1 MENLKTLNKNT
12 KKAQGF
18 IRSYSYYFNKA
29 SSNDIKAFYKNP
41 SNNKIKAWY
50 YCKDLCNKYNGS
62 NLCITGGNCSYF
74 SAGFT
79 FNNDGKKYLCY
90 RTYAT
95 NYCIE
100 LD

>member
-1 MENLKTLNKNT
+1 MENLKELNKNT

-18 IRSYSYYFNKA
+18 IRSYNYHCYK
-29 SSNDIKAFYKNP
+29 SSSCDIEAFYKKP
-41 SNNKIKAWY
+41 SFNKIKAWL
-50 YCKDLCNKYNGS
+50 YCKELCKKYNG
-62 NLCITGGNCSYF
+62 LGLAVTGGNCSFF

-79 FNNDGKKYLCY
+79 FNNDDKKYLVY
-90 RTYAT
+90 ITHAT

>member
-1 MENLKTLNKNT
+1 MTTLNKNT

-18 IRSYSYYFNKA
+18 IRSYNYYYYKA
-29 SSNDIKAFYKNP
+29 SSYDIETFYQRP
-41 SNNKIKAWY
+41 SYNKIRAWDE
-50 YCKDLCNKYNGS
+50 CKKLCAEYNGKG
-62 NLCITGGNCSYF
+62 LCITGGNSSYF

-79 FNNDGKKYLCY
+79 FYQDGKKYLCY
-90 RTYAT
+90 ITYAN

>member
-18 IRSYSYYFNKA
+18 IRSYSYCLHKPSSHDIETFYKKPSFNKI
-29 SSNDIKAFYKNP
+29 N
-41 SNNKIKAWY
+41 AWRH
-50 YCKDLCNKYNGS
+50 CKDLCKKHNGLV
-62 NLCITGGNCSYF
+62 LCITGGNCSYF

-79 FNNDGKKYLCY
+79 FNNDGKKYLVY
-90 RTYAT
+90 ITHAT

>member
-1 MENLKTLNKNT
+1 MNILNKNT

-18 IRSYSYYFNKA
+18 INSYEYYNKKSSSY
-29 SSNDIKAFYKNP
+29 DIETFYQRP
-41 SNNKIKAWY
+41 SYNKIKAWDE
-50 YCKDLCNKYNGS
+50 CKKLCNEHNGKG
-62 NLCITGGNCSYF
+62 LCITGGNSSYF

-79 FNNDGKKYLCY
+79 FCQDDKNYLCY
-90 RTYAT
+90 ITYAN